1 MFPSFHSCL
10 NIHFPFFFSILSYIS
25 YFYSTHLYISFI
37 YQLLNILSLHFL
49 MKQYVIIKVA
59 ALFSKKLK
67 FHTNLKKKEKI
78 IILSSYCI
86 IRSPVCVVAFTI
98 RSFHCVH
105 SIYENYKAC
114 RNIVVYTYVYKRWN
128 RKDVGRLHLNPMQI
142 RCVQLHVAKSP
153 SKTILPRLSLF
164 ARRKSLAFGRHLS
177 TSPFIPP
184 PIKLFRKQRLTED

>member
-1 MFPSFHSCL
+1 M
-10 NIHFPFFFSILSYIS
+10 
-25 YFYSTHLYISFI
+25 YISFI
-37 YQLLNILSLHFL
+37 YQLLHILFL
-49 MKQYVIIKVA
+49 TKQYVIIIKVA

-128 RKDVGRLHLNPMQI
+128 RKDVGRLHPNPMQI

-184 PIKLFRKQRLTED
+184 PIKLFRKRRLTED

>member
-1 MFPSFHSCL
+1 
-10 NIHFPFFFSILSYIS
+10 
-25 YFYSTHLYISFI
+25 
-37 YQLLNILSLHFL
+37 

-98 RSFHCVH
+98 RSCVH

-114 RNIVVYTYVYKRWN
+114 R
-128 RKDVGRLHLNPMQI
+128 
-142 RCVQLHVAKSP
+142 
-153 SKTILPRLSLF
+153 TISLYIHTF
-164 ARRKSLAFGRHLS
+164 INGGIARMSAAC
-177 TSPFIPP
+177 I
-184 PIKLFRKQRLTED
+184 